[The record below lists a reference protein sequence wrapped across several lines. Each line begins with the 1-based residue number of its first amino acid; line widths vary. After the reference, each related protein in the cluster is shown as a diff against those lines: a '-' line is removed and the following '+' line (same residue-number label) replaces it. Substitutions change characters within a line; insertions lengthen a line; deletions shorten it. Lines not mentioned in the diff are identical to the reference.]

1 MRDWYEFSLL
11 AVITVATNNS
21 FQSHAI
27 HCKTFILYISY
38 RRIIL
43 ILLRL
48 LADMLCYLVIG
59 LLVYW
64 YFTEDITA
72 LWIAIVAGILS
83 AILFLYTSDVKR
95 SRRYDR
101 NSIWDWLSFIDF
113 LEIPFSLFRWIFMSL
128 WRIFD

>member
-1 MRDWYEFSLL
+1 
-11 AVITVATNNS
+11 
-21 FQSHAI
+21 
-27 HCKTFILYISY
+27 
-38 RRIIL
+38 
-43 ILLRL
+43 
-48 LADMLCYLVIG
+48 MLCYLVIG
-59 LLVYW
+59 LLIYW